1 MTWSGPSARHAE
13 PLAAYDEVRAA
24 VQAERSRRWASPGNP
39 AASAAALL
47 KVVDTEEPPLRV
59 FFGASPL
66 QTAKADYEN
75 RLRTWEQWQPV
86 AELAQG

>member
-1 MTWSGPSARHAE
+1 MQT
-13 PLAAYDEVRAA
+13 
-24 VQAERSRRWASPGNP
+24 ERSKRWASPGNP
-39 AASAAALL
+39 EASAAALL
-47 KVVDTEEPPLRV
+47 KIVDTENPPLRV

-66 QTAKADYEN
+66 ATAKADYEN

>member
-1 MTWSGPSARHAE
+1 MASSASSKSCPSRTHAI
-13 PLAAYDEVRAA
+13 R
-24 VQAERSRRWASPGNP
+24 
-39 AASAAALL
+39 SAAALL
-47 KVVDTEEPPLRV
+47 KVVDAEEPPLRV

-66 QTAKADYEN
+66 ATAKADYES